1 MESFLLD
8 RADPIWFT
16 FLVGV
21 FGLHYIARFR
31 PASARRDG
39 EAFVPS
45 V

>member
-16 FLVGV
+16 FLVAI

-31 PASARRDG
+31 LMSESPA
-39 EAFVPS
+39 P
-45 V
+45 